1 MKLPERHQSF
11 INGKMRPFYLLP
23 IVYYPKSER
32 LAFRWPMRSVG
43 KIRWTFYL
51 YTNLKTFLLLP
62 YLLIY
67 NWRYFGKAG
76 IRYQEIDYD
85 AVYGG

>member
-1 MKLPERHQSF
+1 
-11 INGKMRPFYLLP
+11 
-23 IVYYPKSER
+23 
-32 LAFRWPMRSVG
+32 MRSVG